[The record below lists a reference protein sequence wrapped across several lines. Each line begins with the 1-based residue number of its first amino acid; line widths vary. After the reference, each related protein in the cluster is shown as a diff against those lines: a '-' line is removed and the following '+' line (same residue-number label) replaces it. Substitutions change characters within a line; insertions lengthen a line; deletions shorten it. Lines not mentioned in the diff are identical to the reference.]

1 MLSSSYTFLFFS
13 EPLNSSSKFVFD
25 ENIMSE
31 LTNMGFPP
39 EACKRATYFTKN
51 KSLND
56 ATNWL
61 MEHISDP
68 DFSDPFVEPGMEI
81 NSGQK
86 ITSLLLISL
95 TFQFLLNF
103 IILICH

>member
-1 MLSSSYTFLFFS
+1 MFLGA
-13 EPLNSSSKFVFD
+13 PPDVFVYD

-39 EACKRATYFTKN
+39 EACKRAIFFTKN

-61 MEHISDP
+61 MEHISDS
-68 DFSDPFVEPGMEI
+68 DFSDPFVQPGGDT

-86 ITSLLLISL
+86 V
-95 TFQFLLNF
+95 TFIFNCF
-103 IILICH
+103 HTF

>member
-1 MLSSSYTFLFFS
+1 MY
-13 EPLNSSSKFVFD
+13 D

-39 EACKRATYFTKN
+39 DACKRAMYFTKN

-61 MEHISDP
+61 MEHISDS
-68 DFSDPFVEPGMEI
+68 DFSEPFNVPGAKL
-81 NSGQK
+81 NAGQK
-86 ITSLLLISL
+86 VYFIFDCFL
-95 TFQFLLNF
+95 TFQFY
-103 IILICH
+103 

>member
-1 MLSSSYTFLFFS
+1 MLCLSLTLLYFLAA
-13 EPLNSSSKFVFD
+13 PPVFVYD

-39 EACKRATYFTKN
+39 EACKRAIFFTKN

-61 MEHISDP
+61 MEHISDS
-68 DFSDPFVEPGMEI
+68 DFSDPFVQPGADI
-81 NSGQK
+81 NLGQK
-86 ITSLLLISL
+86 VI
-95 TFQFLLNF
+95 F
-103 IILICH
+103 IFNCFFTIKL

>member
-1 MLSSSYTFLFFS
+1 MY
-13 EPLNSSSKFVFD
+13 D

-39 EACKRATYFTKN
+39 EACKRAMYFTKN

-56 ATNWL
+56 ATNWV
-61 MEHISDP
+61 MEHISDH
-68 DFSDPFVEPGMEI
+68 DFSEPFDPPGIKI

-86 ITSLLLISL
+86 VFFYL
-95 TFQFLLNF
+95 
-103 IILICH
+103 

>member
-1 MLSSSYTFLFFS
+1 VY
-13 EPLNSSSKFVFD
+13 D

-39 EACKRATYFTKN
+39 EACKRAIFFTKN

-61 MEHISDP
+61 MEHISDS
-68 DFSDPFVEPGMEI
+68 DFSDPFQQPGTEI

-86 ITSLLLISL
+86 ITFMFNCFLF
-95 TFQFLLNF
+95 FQF
-103 IILICH
+103 

>member
-1 MLSSSYTFLFFS
+1 
-13 EPLNSSSKFVFD
+13 
-25 ENIMSE
+25 MSE

-39 EACKRATYFTKN
+39 EACKRAIFFTKN

-61 MEHISDP
+61 MEHISDH
-68 DFSDPFVEPGMEI
+68 DLSDPFEQPGTKT

-86 ITSLLLISL
+86 VSFIFNYFL
-95 TFQFLLNF
+95 TFQF
-103 IILICH
+103 

>member
-1 MLSSSYTFLFFS
+1 
-13 EPLNSSSKFVFD
+13 
-25 ENIMSE
+25 MSE

-39 EACKRATYFTKN
+39 EACKRAIFFTKN

-68 DFSDPFVEPGMEI
+68 DFSSPFEQPGTEI

-86 ITSLLLISL
+86 VTFMFNYFL
-95 TFQFLLNF
+95 TIQF
-103 IILICH
+103 

>member
-1 MLSSSYTFLFFS
+1 
-13 EPLNSSSKFVFD
+13 VFD

-39 EACKRATYFTKN
+39 DACKRAIFSTKN
-51 KSLND
+51 RSLND

-68 DFSDPFVEPGMEI
+68 DFSSPFEQPGTEN

-86 ITSLLLISL
+86 VDFMFNYFL
-95 TFQFLLNF
+95 TIQYLLN
-103 IILICH
+103 

>member
-1 MLSSSYTFLFFS
+1 MIFCVYYKTLLCFLGAS
-13 EPLNSSSKFVFD
+13 PGVFVYD

-39 EACKRATYFTKN
+39 EACKRAIFFTKN

-61 MEHISDP
+61 MEHISDS
-68 DFSDPFVEPGMEI
+68 DFSDPFVVPGADT

-86 ITSLLLISL
+86 VTFIFNCFL
-95 TFQFLLNF
+95 TFKF
-103 IILICH
+103 